1 MLAKQSQRFSKNYS
15 PGLGENVSTCPQEH
29 IRKKFFDENYSSIYF
44 VRFFSKNS
52 RTNSNMFSFGI
63 SKNHSSTSMEL
74 FQFLDKREE
83 GHFELAESREKAN
96 FLKETFFF
104 RTSNHN
110 GRKKQLSSQFVV
122 QSTIFGSS
130 FLSFVSG
137 N

>member
-29 IRKKFFDENYSSIYF
+29 IRKKFFGENYSSIYF

-83 GHFELAESREKAN
+83 GHFELADSREKAN
-96 FLKETFFF
+96 FVKETFFCF
-104 RTSNHN
+104 LNQN
-110 GRKKQLSSQFVV
+110 AKQKQPSSHFVV
-122 QSTIFGSS
+122 HSTFFGSS
-130 FLSFVSG
+130 FLTFFFG